1 MLKYTYSTPEAE
13 LLVIYFE
20 ENFLTSL
27 DSFSKEESTEKF
39 IEDEEVDL

>member
-13 LLVIYFE
+13 LFVIYFE
-20 ENFLTSL
+20 ENCLTSL
-27 DSFSKEESTEKF
+27 DNFSKEENTEKF